1 MSATF
6 NIPFVFFVILLL
18 IAIVFLARRYL
29 GPITLGADSVA
40 TNPGSVRLSDDKLK
54 LFHPELYSLTKWI
67 PWVLANWSTY
77 RACPAFLRRSVWLNY
92 FSQHLQLGDS
102 QPAVCLTTTPQV
114 LVAAYSIDIDCVAV
128 LVFPDEVAQS
138 YSLYAAKRLIS
149 VNTYQ
154 SADYG
159 YEQDLSP
166 GPKCSGLWGNFSPL
180 IADFLTDDSEKLER
194 RKREIPEDT
203 WTYVESL
210 GYSYLTN
217 RDQARSGA
225 PMRAAEANV
234 EWLLEPGA
242 KVSG

>member
-1 MSATF
+1 MTF
-6 NIPFVFFVILLL
+6 NNLIPFVFFVLLL
-18 IAIVFLARRYL
+18 LVALAFLLRRYL
-29 GPITLGADSVA
+29 APITLGTDSVA

-54 LFHPELYSLTKWI
+54 LLHPELYSLTRWL
-67 PWVLANWSTY
+67 PWVLANGLKY
-77 RACPAFLRRSVWLNY
+77 RDCPAFLRRSVWLSY
-92 FSQHLQLGDS
+92 FRQHLQLGDS

-128 LVFPDEVAQS
+128 LVFPDEFAQR
-138 YSLYAAKRLIS
+138 YSLYSGKRLIS

-154 SADYG
+154 SVKYG

-166 GPKCSGLWGNFSPL
+166 GPECSGLWGNFSPL
-180 IADFLTDDSEKLER
+180 IADFLTDDLEKLEQ

-203 WTYVESL
+203 WNYVESL

-225 PMRAAEANV
+225 PMRAAVSDV
-234 EWLLEPGA
+234 ERLLPY
-242 KVSG
+242 VSG